1 MPGPY
6 VMANKHE
13 PDQYNRDRKSRNI
26 KLALAF
32 AAVVV
37 LWYIVAMI
45 VIWTQ

>member
-1 MPGPY
+1 MPGLQ

-13 PDQYNRDRKSRNI
+13 SDEASRIKRSKSI
-26 KLALAF
+26 KLALVF
-32 AAVVV
+32 AALAV